1 MAETTEIWVERI
13 RRIHGASGDP
23 SGDLEVRELVHEVY
37 ETAQK
42 DLDVQRAD
50 AEFEREE

>member
-1 MAETTEIWVERI
+1 MPETTEIWVERI
-13 RRIHGASGDP
+13 RKLD
-23 SGDLEVRELVHEVY
+23 DDTEVREVVHEVY

-42 DLDVQRAD
+42 DLDDKRAE

>member
-13 RRIHGASGDP
+13 TKASGP
-23 SGDLEVRELVHEVY
+23 SQEEEVKQVVHEVY

-42 DLDVQRAD
+42 DLDAQRAA
-50 AEFEREE
+50 AEYEREE

>member
-13 RRIHGASGDP
+13 RKAAGPAQED
-23 SGDLEVRELVHEVY
+23 EVKKVVHEVY

-42 DLDVQRAD
+42 DLDRQRAD
-50 AEFEREE
+50 AEYEREE

>member
-13 RRIHGASGDP
+13 KKASGPMQED
-23 SGDLEVRELVHEVY
+23 EVKKVVHEVY

-42 DLDVQRAD
+42 DLDSQRAD
-50 AEFEREE
+50 AEYEREE

>member
-13 RRIHGASGDP
+13 KKLDDDSGET
-23 SGDLEVRELVHEVY
+23 EVRELVHEVY

-42 DLDVQRAD
+42 DLDAQRAI

>member
-13 RRIHGASGDP
+13 TKASGP
-23 SGDLEVRELVHEVY
+23 SQEEEVEKIVHEVY

-42 DLDVQRAD
+42 DLDVQRAE
-50 AEFEREE
+50 AEYEREE